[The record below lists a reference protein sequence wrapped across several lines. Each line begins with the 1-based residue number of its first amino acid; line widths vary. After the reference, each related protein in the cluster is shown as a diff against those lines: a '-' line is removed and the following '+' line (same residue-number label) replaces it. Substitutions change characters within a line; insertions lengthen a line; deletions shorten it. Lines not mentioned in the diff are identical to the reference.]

1 MAIIS
6 DDDNIQKSLDI
17 NKKSKSENLE
27 TKEIAFDKSF
37 ENNIRPKK
45 LDEYI
50 GQGALKDTLKI
61 SIEASKKRNKQ
72 LDHLLF
78 YGPPG
83 LGKTTLASVIANELE
98 TKIKIT
104 SAPALERP
112 RDIIGILMSLK
123 NGDILFIDEIHRLNK
138 VTEEILYPAMEDFF
152 LDMTT
157 GKAQTVKTLRVPLPK
172 FTLIGATTKA
182 GELSGPLR
190 DRFGIIHRLQFYT
203 VEELSKVVS
212 RTAKIL
218 EIDID
223 EKGSEVIASRSRGTP
238 RIANRLVKRVADY
251 ALVKA
256 DGLINEKIALD
267 AMDALHIDDNGLDST
282 DKALLTLIIEKY
294 DGGPVGLETLA
305 AALGED
311 ARTIE
316 DVYEPYLLQEG
327 IIQRTPRGRRVSP
340 EGYRLL
346 GYKMPSS
353 QQSLF

>member
-1 MAIIS
+1 MAIFS
-6 DDDNIQKSLDI
+6 DDDDIQKPI
-17 NKKSKSENLE
+17 KPAKKEKSENLE
-27 TKEIAFDKSF
+27 SKEIAFDKSF

-45 LDEYI
+45 LSEYI
-50 GQGALKDTLKI
+50 GQSALKNILQI
-61 SIEASKKRNKQ
+61 SIDASKKRQKQ
-72 LDHLLF
+72 IDHMLF

-83 LGKTTLASVIANELE
+83 LGKTTLASVIANELD
-98 TKIKIT
+98 TKIKVT

-123 NGDILFIDEIHRLNK
+123 NGEILFIDEIHRLNK

-157 GKAQTVKTLRVPLPK
+157 GKTQTVKTLRVPLPH

-182 GELSGPLR
+182 GALSGPLR
-190 DRFGIIHRLQFYT
+190 DRFGIIHKLEFYT
-203 VEELSKVVS
+203 KEELTQVVL

-218 EIDID
+218 DIEID
-223 EKGSEVIASRSRGTP
+223 EEGAKTIAGRSRGTP

-251 ALVKA
+251 AIVKSN
-256 DGLINEKIALD
+256 GKITKNTAQDAL
-267 AMDALHIDDNGLDST
+267 DALHIDASGLDST
-282 DKALLTLIIEKY
+282 DRALMNLIIEKY
-294 DGGPVGLETLA
+294 DGGPVGLETIA

-311 ARTIE
+311 AKTIE

-327 IIQRTPRGRRVSP
+327 FIQRTPRGRKISP
-340 EGYRLL
+340 QGYRML
-346 GYKMPSS
+346 GYKIPSA